1 MTVVCESFLEH
12 PWVQRQVL
20 LGAAELTWPPAGQ
33 LASRDFGSES
43 GCGDGFRK
51 PSPANAQLG
60 GVLVSRGVITSRGVD
75 YTVCPARNGASAQL
89 GPPMMQGPPV
99 PPPTR
104 TYISILTNHYY
115 MCLVSRV
122 GPREHP
128 ATPVLRT
135 WTKFT
140 NNSPGLA
147 LYNGPTAA

>member
-1 MTVVCESFLEH
+1 MVSQGGGARKEGREEKRREASSFLECAV
-12 PWVQRQVL
+12 WRRTL
-20 LGAAELTWPPAGQ
+20 AGQ
-33 LASRDFGSES
+33 RSAWV
-43 GCGDGFRK
+43 
-51 PSPANAQLG
+51 G

>member
-1 MTVVCESFLEH
+1 MFLDS
-12 PWVQRQVL
+12 PRR
-20 LGAAELTWPPAGQ
+20 Q

-51 PSPANAQLG
+51 AVVERTFGAFSSSSACAAQPWPANAQLG

-89 GPPMMQGPPV
+89 GPPMMQSPPV